1 MSYKVYL
8 NDYIGFPRN
17 HQAIFV
23 ETNSDG
29 SGYIFQV
36 AGSIQLGMN
45 FDHKAAKAPQNSVS
59 FVSRK
64 YIGIVTAE
72 NYGRIKDIVEQVD
85 PPMKQFNGRTHLYPG
100 KPLRRCQE
108 WTAEAIQALTDAG
121 IIED

>member
-8 NDYIGFPRN
+8 HEYWGVPRN

-36 AGSIQLGMN
+36 IGSIQEGMT
-45 FDHKAAKAPQNSVS
+45 FGHKAANTPEQSQT
-59 FVSRK
+59 FVSRE
-64 YIGIVTAE
+64 YIGTVTKK
-72 NYGRIKDIVEQVD
+72 NYGRIQNIVEQVE
-85 PPMKQFNGRTHLYPG
+85 PPKKQFNGPARLYRG

-108 WTAEAIQALTDAG
+108 WTAEAIRALIDAG